1 MEPHAPAA
9 PDARRQLIHT
19 REIVCNG
26 YARADGLFD
35 IESTMRDTT
44 TQGTDLFFK
53 QLEAGA
59 AIHEMRV
66 VVTVDAALTI
76 VDIEAHTDAAPT
88 PNCGDSNAGYAR
100 LKGMTIGPGFTRKAK
115 ALVGGVQ
122 GCTHLTEL
130 LGPLGTTAVQTL
142 LASQRASGALMARI
156 KGDAPLPKPRF
167 ADSCQAYRSEGQIM
181 KILWPAHRR
190 LAS

>member
-1 MEPHAPAA
+1 MEPHASAL
-9 PDARRQLIHT
+9 DSRQLVHT

-26 YARADGLFD
+26 YARGDGLFD
-35 IESTMRDTT
+35 IESTMRDTST
-44 TQGTDLFFK
+44 RGTDLFFK
-53 QLEAGA
+53 QLAAGE

-76 VDIEAHTDAAPT
+76 LHIEAHTDAAPT
-88 PNCGDSNAGYAR
+88 RHCADSNAGYGR
-100 LKGMTIGPGFTRKAK
+100 LKGLTIGPGFTSKAK

-142 LASQRASGALMARI
+142 LASQRDSGALMARI
-156 KGDAPLPKPRF
+156 KGDRPLPKPRF
-167 ADSCQAYRSEGQIM
+167 ADSCQAYRSGGEVM
-181 KILWPAHRR
+181 KVVWPAHRR
-190 LAS
+190 LAT